1 MRSLS
6 IWSMTGLF
14 AAAIAAAWA
23 WFHVGVTPPEKS
35 YVFRTRAEVPGYK
48 FTAVPVGEQAQE
60 ILATTNLVNGQFEGP
75 GKDRYTVFAADW
87 AAKGSKQ
94 MGVLGHTPEICWV
107 GSGFQLTSLG
117 EPPFME
123 VLLGGEKIAL
133 ECRVFRTPD
142 GRSLEMVAW
151 GSLVSGQPLEEGF
164 RFQPDR
170 EKKSTGSLD
179 QAANSRTRGMNTL
192 VKALASRQPGDGTK
206 QFVRFSTP
214 VTSNWKE
221 SFQRMERFA
230 VQWLDLE
237 VQHPGTLSK
246 R

>member
-6 IWSMTGLF
+6 IWPMTGLF

-35 YVFRTRAEVPGYK
+35 YVFHTRSEIPGYK
-48 FTAVPVGEQAQE
+48 FTAVPVGEEAQA

-87 AAKGSKQ
+87 AAKGKQ
-94 MGVLGHTPEICWV
+94 MSVLGHTPEVCWV
-107 GSGFQLTSLG
+107 GAGFQLMTLG

-123 VLLGGEKIAL
+123 IQLGGERISL

-142 GRSLEMVAW
+142 GRSLEMVVW
-151 GSLVSGQPLEEGF
+151 GSLLSGQPLEEGF

-170 EKKSTGSLD
+170 TQGAGST
-179 QAANSRTRGMNTL
+179 ANMNMNARTRSLNSFLRTL
-192 VKALASRQPGDGTK
+192 VSRQPGDGTK

-214 VTSNWKE
+214 VSGDWKE
-221 SFQRMERFA
+221 ALQRLERFA
-230 VQWLDLE
+230 GQWLDLE
-237 VQHPGTLSK
+237 VQHPRTVAA